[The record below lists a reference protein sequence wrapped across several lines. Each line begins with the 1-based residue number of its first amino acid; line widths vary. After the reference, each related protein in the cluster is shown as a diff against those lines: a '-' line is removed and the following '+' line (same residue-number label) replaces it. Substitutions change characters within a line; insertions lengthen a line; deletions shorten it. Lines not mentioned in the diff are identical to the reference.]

1 MWSRG
6 MLGCCIAVLSLMG
19 TVLAG
24 FALAVD
30 ETTTTGTEYQYVTD
44 ISGLFDHSDVP
55 QFVEYNPAANWTGYY
70 AAGSSPTSG
79 IDYTASARANSYPVQ
94 QEATKLTTTT
104 LDLSGMDLPD
114 ADPPGFPE
122 YLGDIGPTIT
132 NPDELGN
139 SLQNSTNYITWAK
152 VTLLSSILSSYT
164 FDSYARLVI
173 DLTGMIAGPSSAWAY
188 TTVKYPTNH
197 NTFYCLPYSWADVRS
212 LEVLADGTV
221 VYKDAAGGVVYRGN
235 TTSTTISYYQ
245 EDRKFDSSVTVTTS
259 YKGDVM
265 TLGTNLKIEQWK
277 DPKTVY
283 MDISA
288 GVSQTAGD
296 TSTFWSNGYENS
308 RIDILFRNSSQ
319 YSATWTGKFY
329 FHEVGSSETEYF
341 SVSIDF
347 LRGGGASASYSDL
360 DIGGTATNLNNLGSW
375 KTMLVSVDLAE
386 FTVTFTPVA
395 NFVSFQEYRVVDSPR
410 TVEMA
415 KVKEI
420 AGDAVV
426 AVKNMEILSS
436 TTDTMTF
443 GVVRTDA
450 FMDTYGSVM
459 TDPVVNIRGWFPDLT
474 DYRVNFYS
482 FALTGSSITIN
493 GVRMPVSD
501 GMITLPDGSSYNLQ
515 DLEVTYPADG
525 HVYLVLRDETMLD
538 VDLGEK
544 TTEQIAMTGN
554 WYFTTALY
562 EGVQKTEKNF
572 EWTWTDFVFGEG
584 AAIAFFFGLLVLGT
598 VIGVRYAGMKALD
611 MLVVVGAAI
620 IGLVILS

>member
-70 AAGSSPTSG
+70 TAGSSPTSG
-79 IDYTASARANSYPVQ
+79 INYTASARANSYPVQ

-104 LDLSGMDLPD
+104 LDLTSMGLPA
-114 ADPPGFPE
+114 ADPPGSVQTA
-122 YLGDIGPTIT
+122 GVDIVIVTDDPVRAS
-132 NPDELGN
+132 E
-139 SLQNSTNYITWAK
+139 QTNYVSWPRVA
-152 VTLLSSILSSYT
+152 TLSDILSSYT
-164 FDSYARLVI
+164 FSGYSRLVI
-173 DLTGMIAGPSSAWAY
+173 DVSGLIAAPSGAW
-188 TTVKYPTNH
+188 TPTEVRTN
-197 NTFYCLPYSWADVRS
+197 PGGSWANYATYVILPMKWQS
-212 LEVLADGTV
+212 VATLEVSVDKTV
-221 VYKDAAGGVVYRGN
+221 VFRDSAGAVMYRGSTATTTLCFN
-235 TTSTTISYYQ
+235 QEATETGFPKTTSAGSGK
-245 EDRKFDSSVTVTTS
+245 D
-259 YKGDVM
+259 
-265 TLGTNLKIEQWK
+265 LGTTMPVETWN

-319 YSATWTGKFY
+319 YGATWTGKFY

-347 LRGGGASASYSDL
+347 LRGGGASARYSDL

-562 EGVQKTEKNF
+562 EGVQKEEKDY